1 MLWLRFC
8 RSDPPPP
15 PPPLSWVTGLSHWSP
30 SDKESQ
36 TSCVFSPR
44 CYFFSSWTVEA
55 APASSSCFFQSERRK
70 CFAEGKSLCSK
81 KKIKNQGAIPPP
93 SLVTVWGIQSKV
105 CPVTCSP
112 RNKQPAESPKTKAIR
127 GGRLVLPAK
136 SRPPFF
142 FSSFL
147 FFFWKLPSWKKLLVV
162 AVESD

>member
-1 MLWLRFC
+1 MWLRFC

-15 PPPLSWVTGLSHWSP
+15 PPPSWVTGLSHWSP

-36 TSCVFSPR
+36 TSCVFFLHVVIFSLPGQLKQLR
-44 CYFFSSWTVEA
+44 QAAAAFFKAKEEMF
-55 APASSSCFFQSERRK
+55 CRR
-70 CFAEGKSLCSK
+70 EEPLQQK
-81 KKIKNQGAIPPP
+81 KKKKNQGAIPPP

-127 GGRLVLPAK
+127 GGRLVLRAK

-142 FSSFL
+142 FSFL
-147 FFFWKLPSWKKLLVV
+147 FFFWELPSWKKLLVV